1 MNFLYLA
8 QAGKVPRIVT
18 EQKQNKV
25 GIEVNPQLL
34 DLIERSAAVKLDCQS
49 TALFN
54 TAHLFDD
61 GLIDPRDSRRLLVFL
76 LQTINEG
83 EQRQLTPNSFGV
95 ARF

>member
-1 MNFLYLA
+1 MLDF
-8 QAGKVPRIVT
+8 I
-18 EQKQNKV
+18 EQ
-25 GIEVNPQLL
+25 
-34 DLIERSAAVKLDCQS
+34 STAMKLDAQS

-76 LQTINEG
+76 LQTIHEG

>member
-1 MNFLYLA
+1 M
-8 QAGKVPRIVT
+8 
-18 EQKQNKV
+18 
-25 GIEVNPQLL
+25 
-34 DLIERSAAVKLDCQS
+34 KLDAQS

-76 LQTINEG
+76 LQTIAEG
-83 EQRQLTPNSFGV
+83 EQRKLNPNSFGV

>member
-1 MNFLYLA
+1 MLDF
-8 QAGKVPRIVT
+8 I
-18 EQKQNKV
+18 EQ
-25 GIEVNPQLL
+25 
-34 DLIERSAAVKLDCQS
+34 STAVKLDSQA

-83 EQRQLTPNSFGV
+83 DQRQLNPNSFGV